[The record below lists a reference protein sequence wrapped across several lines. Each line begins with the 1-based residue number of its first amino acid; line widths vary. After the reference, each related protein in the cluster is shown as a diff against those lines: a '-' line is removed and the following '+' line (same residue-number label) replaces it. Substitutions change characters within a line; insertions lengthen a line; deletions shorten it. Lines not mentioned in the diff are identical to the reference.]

1 MNIEG
6 WEKTKISQFGEIV
19 TGSTPDTQNSDYWDG
34 DIPFVSPSDF
44 NSSAFVLKTDKT
56 LTSQGAKQARNISE
70 NSILVTCIGSIG
82 GIAIA
87 PWKCVTNQQI
97 NSVICRENFDALF
110 IYFII
115 KNNLC
120 KLQALAGTT
129 TLPIINKSTFGNIEI
144 VCPKSKSEQTQIAA
158 VLSTIDRAI
167 AQTEAIIAKQQRI
180 KTGLMQDLLTKGI
193 DENGNIRSEDTHQF
207 KDSAIGRIPVEWELS
222 NLIDVLSL
230 TPKNGIYKPANQIGQ
245 GVLLIGQTSFTK
257 DRLLNYELARRASVT
272 SSELQAY
279 QLEEED
285 ILISRVFATVEGVGL
300 PTFVSNLP
308 EASVYESNMLRL
320 RIDNQISLPK
330 LVFYWLNSEQ
340 IRKYIIAS
348 VNASNQTSINQ
359 KTLNALPIPVP
370 PKNEQIKLLKI
381 LEKNISCLIEEKASY
396 HKQSILKT
404 GLMQDL
410 LTGKVRVTNLL
421 QEKAAAN

>member
-1 MNIEG
+1 MKKKHHI
-6 WEKTKISQFGEIV
+6 IS
-19 TGSTPDTQNSDYWDG
+19 N
-34 DIPFVSPSDF
+34 
-44 NSSAFVLKTDKT
+44 
-56 LTSQGAKQARNISE
+56 
-70 NSILVTCIGSIG
+70 
-82 GIAIA
+82 
-87 PWKCVTNQQI
+87 
-97 NSVICRENFDALF
+97 
-110 IYFII
+110 
-115 KNNLC
+115 
-120 KLQALAGTT
+120 
-129 TLPIINKSTFGNIEI
+129 
-144 VCPKSKSEQTQIAA
+144 
-158 VLSTIDRAI
+158 
-167 AQTEAIIAKQQRI
+167 
-180 KTGLMQDLLTKGI
+180 
-193 DENGNIRSEDTHQF
+193 
-207 KDSAIGRIPVEWELS
+207 
-222 NLIDVLSL
+222 
-230 TPKNGIYKPANQIGQ
+230 
-245 GVLLIGQTSFTK
+245 
-257 DRLLNYELARRASVT
+257 
-272 SSELQAY
+272 